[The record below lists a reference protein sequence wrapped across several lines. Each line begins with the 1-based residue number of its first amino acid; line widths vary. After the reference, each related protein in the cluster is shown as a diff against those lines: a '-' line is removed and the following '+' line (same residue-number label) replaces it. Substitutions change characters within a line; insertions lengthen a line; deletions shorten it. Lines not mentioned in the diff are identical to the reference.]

1 MGLMTSREKIGEK
14 RNQSESQK
22 YLKDAERCDK
32 NAQNSIKSFL
42 RRNTTQR
49 FGKYLVLN
57 YRPGDQL

>member
-49 FGKYLVLN
+49 FGKYLV
-57 YRPGDQL
+57 